1 MQRWTGFS
9 LFAVLSVTILLA
21 QEGQTGGQTGGAT
34 GGGAGAGAGAGAG
47 GAGTTGGTGG
57 GLPGGPGGVNTPG
70 RFPTQPRPGED
81 PNNRFPDF
89 NQNRPIFLQGKVLLD
104 DGTAPSESVVI
115 QRVCNGGAGINEG
128 YTDSKGHFSI
138 ELGRNQMVMQDASS
152 SPGDDSPFGRGTGSA
167 NRNPGM
173 GGGFGGGRQISE
185 RDLMGCEIR
194 AQLAG
199 FRSDA
204 IPLAG
209 RRSLDNP
216 NIGTIILR
224 RMANV
229 EGLTMSAT
237 TLMAPKDAK
246 KAYEKGHKLAMNKKT
261 AEAQKEFE
269 TAVALYPKYATAWY
283 ELGLLREIQN
293 QGDAAMEAYNKS
305 LEADAKFIKPY
316 LQIAGLHA
324 RAQKWEETAATTE
337 KAIKLNPYDF
347 PNAYFYNAV
356 ANFNLQKID
365 EAEKSA
371 REGVKLDASNRL
383 PKLKHV
389 LGVIL
394 AQKDDLPG
402 AAENLKSYLKF
413 APTDAMAKDQLTKIE
428 GILAQKAS
436 NTPPQ

>member
-1 MQRWTGFS
+1 MRRLILAGLS
-9 LFAVLSVTILLA
+9 LSVLLAA
-21 QEGQTGGQTGGAT
+21 QEGPSGGQSGGQTGGAGT
-34 GGGAGAGAGAGAG
+34 GGPSAGA

-89 NQNRPIFLQGKVLLD
+89 NQNRPIFIQGKVLLD
-104 DGTAPSESVVI
+104 DGTVPTEQVVI
-115 QRVCNGGAGINEG
+115 QRVCNGGNGVNEG
-128 YTDSKGHFSI
+128 YTDSKGQFSI
-138 ELGRNQMVMQDASS
+138 ELGRNAAVFQDASTNS
-152 SPGDDSPFGRGTGSA
+152 ADDGSFGRPGGFGGST
-167 NRNPGM
+167 NRAP
-173 GGGFGGGRQISE
+173 GGFGGGRQITE

-199 FRSDA
+199 FRSE
-204 IPLAG
+204 PVQLSG
-209 RRSLDNP
+209 RRTMDNP

-224 RMANV
+224 RIANV
-229 EGLTMSAT
+229 EGLTMSKT
-237 TLMAPKDAK
+237 TLMAPKDAQR
-246 KAYEKGHKLAMNKKT
+246 AYEKGRKLAQGKKP
-261 AEAQKEFE
+261 AEAQKEYE
-269 TAVALYPKYATAWY
+269 KAVGLYPQYAAAWF
-283 ELGLLREIQN
+283 ELGLVREMQN
-293 QGDAAMEAYNKS
+293 QPEPAMEAYNKS
-305 LEADAKFIKPY
+305 VEADAKFIKPY

-324 RAQKWEETAATTE
+324 RSQKWQEAADTTE

-365 EAEKSA
+365 AAEKSA
-371 REGVKLDASNRL
+371 REGVKLDGSNRL
-383 PKLKHV
+383 PKLKHL

-413 APTDAMAKDQLTKIE
+413 APTDNMAKDQLTKIE
-428 GILAQKAS
+428 GMLAQRAS
-436 NTPPQ
+436 NTPQQ